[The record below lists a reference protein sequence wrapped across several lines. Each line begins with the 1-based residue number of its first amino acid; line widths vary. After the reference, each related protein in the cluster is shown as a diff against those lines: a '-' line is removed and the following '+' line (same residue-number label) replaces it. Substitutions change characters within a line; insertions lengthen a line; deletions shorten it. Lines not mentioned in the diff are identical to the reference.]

1 MEIYLVRH
9 GQSEGNISRVNEGW
23 HDGALTE
30 LGRRQAERV
39 GTRFA
44 RVAIDRIISS
54 DLQRARMTAQ
64 AISAHHPNTP
74 FTTDERLREWNL
86 GVHEGSGYG
95 TIFKEMD
102 AGPHGR
108 LDHPIERG
116 ETIRHFKER
125 VHKAVDS
132 IIEAY
137 RDETVVIVTHGG
149 FILNALLHLLE
160 LPDERFAEFDPENT
174 GVAYLTVGDEV
185 TLHYANNIEHLADDE
200 RSGFSTFQERER
212 AAGLRIT
219 LVRHALSEGNI
230 GRKVSG
236 HHDHPLTQEGLE
248 QAEKVGA
255 RLADE
260 AYDHIYVSDLTRTRQ
275 TAEPI
280 IRRHPDTPVTFD
292 PRIREKHFGIHE
304 GRNGADVAHVDV
316 WGTSEGGESLESFHE
331 RIRSFIDEIAAS
343 HRGQHVLLV
352 THGGF
357 ITHTLLTLAGADPSE
372 YEKYPVS
379 NTSVTIIEFDIDR
392 NHTVHLQN
400 CTNHL

>member
-1 MEIYLVRH
+1 MELYLVRH
-9 GQSEGNISRVNEGW
+9 GQSEGNIKKVNEGW
-23 HDGALTE
+23 GDGALTE

-39 GTRFA
+39 GHRFST
-44 RVAIDRIISS
+44 VAVDRIISS
-54 DLQRARMTAQ
+54 DLQRAKQTAD
-64 AISAHHPNTP
+64 AIAAHHPNAT
-74 FTTDERLREWNL
+74 FTMNEGLREWNL
-86 GVHEGSGYG
+86 GTHEGSPYG

-108 LDHPIERG
+108 LDHPIANG
-116 ETIRHFKER
+116 ETIREFKER
-125 VHKAVDS
+125 VHRTVDS
-132 IIEAY
+132 IIRAHP
-137 RDETVVIVTHGG
+137 DETVVIVTHGG
-149 FILNALLHLLE
+149 FVLNALVHLLE

-174 GVAYLTVGDEV
+174 GVAYLTAGDEV
-185 TLHYANNIEHLADDE
+185 TLHYKNSVEHLSEDM

-212 AAGLRIT
+212 AARLRIT
-219 LVRHALSEGNI
+219 LVRHALSEGNV

-236 HHDHPLTQEGLE
+236 HYEHPLTPEGLE

-280 IRRHPDTPVTFD
+280 IRTHPDTPVTYD

-304 GRNGADVAHVDV
+304 GLSVTDVEWTDA
-316 WGTSEGGESLESFHE
+316 WGTSEGGESLEDFHE
-331 RIRSFIDEIAAS
+331 RIRSFIDDIAET
-343 HRGQHVLLV
+343 HRGHHVLLV

-357 ITHTLLTLAGADPSE
+357 ITHTLLALAGEDPSE
-372 YEKYPVS
+372 YEKYPAS
-379 NTSVTIIEFDIDR
+379 NTSVTIIEFDVDR

-400 CTNHL
+400 CTKHL